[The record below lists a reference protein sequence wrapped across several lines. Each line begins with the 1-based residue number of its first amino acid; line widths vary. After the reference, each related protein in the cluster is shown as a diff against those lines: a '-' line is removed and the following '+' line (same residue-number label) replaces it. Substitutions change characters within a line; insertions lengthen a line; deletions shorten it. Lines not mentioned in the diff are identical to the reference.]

1 MKVSANGQVVIPKT
15 IRDRL
20 GIHANTEIDF
30 NADHGRFYIVK
41 IETDLGNRRFS
52 RLRGVATS
60 GLSSDEGMRLT
71 RHP

>member
-30 NADHGRFYIVK
+30 NEDHGRFYIVK
-41 IETDLGNRRFS
+41 IEADLGNRRFS
-52 RLRGVATS
+52 RLRGVATA
-60 GLSSDEGMRLT
+60 GLSSDEIMRLP